1 MKKKFIRWAVKI
13 LILIIL
19 FSGITFFLKA
29 DVEAMYNRNYI
40 VSKSTTLKI
49 QPRTSGCIYF
59 KLAKGEYRIKIR
71 TLRYSNLMLND
82 SIESNMKEIYYPD
95 MSAGQYIYDLQ
106 IKRSGLYEQCF
117 LTTTMPAKL
126 RVEITK
132 K

>member
-13 LILIIL
+13 LILIML
-19 FSGITFFLKA
+19 FSGISFFLKA
-29 DVEAMYNRNYI
+29 DVEAIHNRNYI

-59 KLAKGEYRIKIR
+59 KLAKGEYRIKIIA
-71 TLRYSNLMLND
+71 LRYSNLMLND

-95 MSAGQYIYDLQ
+95 MSPGQYIYDLQ

-117 LTTTMPAKL
+117 LTTTMSAKL

>member
-1 MKKKFIRWAVKI
+1 
-13 LILIIL
+13 
-19 FSGITFFLKA
+19 
-29 DVEAMYNRNYI
+29 
-40 VSKSTTLKI
+40 
-49 QPRTSGCIYF
+49 
-59 KLAKGEYRIKIR
+59 
-71 TLRYSNLMLND
+71 MLND